1 MAQGR
6 KAAVRKRMIWLFVIV
21 VSLYAGLACHL
32 ACVQC
37 FGGERYRKWAQV
49 IRSRDLRIPAVRGG
63 IYDRAG
69 RPLALTIQAVSIFA
83 NRNEAGDDLAE
94 AARRVAVALGR
105 PQDSF
110 EHRLAGRGSIVY
122 FAKRVDPRTWER
134 VRQQVKGFSGIGVER
149 QPKRVYPSGSVA
161 AQVIGFTNGSG
172 NGAEGIER
180 TFDRVLTG
188 EDGAYT
194 AELDAQ
200 RRVIPETRRQI
211 RSPRDG
217 RSVYLTIDLTIQS
230 IAEAALAKM
239 AKDYNPESACAIVIN
254 PSNGE
259 ILALANYPAFDPNNP
274 ASNPKGWRNRAV
286 ADLYEPGSTLKTATV
301 AAALEE
307 GISEKAII
315 VNCTGAER
323 IGRNTIRCS
332 LHRPFLNGHG
342 PVDMRRLIEHSCNIG
357 ALRLARRIGAEK
369 LTEYHR
375 KLGLL
380 DRQSI
385 GLGCEAVSPGIPP
398 SEWCAVRLAN
408 VGFGQGIAVT
418 ALQMAGVY
426 CTVANHG
433 VRMEPRLV
441 KRICNPD
448 GSVYRS
454 FSGRK
459 GTRVISEESARAL
472 AGMLESC
479 VLEGTGKNAQIPG
492 RSVAG
497 KTGSAQI
504 AKATGGF
511 EPDSF
516 VASFMGFAPV
526 HSPRL
531 VVAVVVTKPRG
542 SHWGATVAAPVFKEI
557 VEKSLWY
564 LRVPLDKPADI
575 HRQPKQD
582 GDSKRIV

>member
-6 KAAVRKRMIWLFVIV
+6 RALVRKRMIWLFVIV
-21 VSLYAGLACHL
+21 VCLYTALACHL

-37 FGGERYRKWAQV
+37 LGGERYRKWAQV

-83 NRNEAGDDLAE
+83 NRNEAGERLPA
-94 AARRVAVALGR
+94 AARKVAVALGK
-105 PQDSF
+105 PAGSF
-110 EHRLAGRGSIVY
+110 DHRLAGRGSIVY

-134 VRQQVKGFSGIGVER
+134 VRQEVRGFSGIGVER
-149 QPKRVYPSGSVA
+149 QPKRVYPSGCAA

-172 NGAEGIER
+172 SGAEGIER
-180 TFDRVLTG
+180 TFDRLLTG
-188 EDGAYT
+188 EDGAYV

-200 RRVIPETRRQI
+200 RRVIPETRRHI

-239 AKDYNPESACAIVIN
+239 AEDYKPESACAIVMN

-259 ILALANYPAFDPNNP
+259 ILALANYPGFDPNNP
-274 ASNPKGWRNRAV
+274 VSNRRGWRNRAV

-307 GISEKAII
+307 GISDKAII
-315 VNCTGAER
+315 VHCTGAER

-357 ALRLARRIGAEK
+357 ALRLARRIGAQK
-369 LTEYHR
+369 LTEYH
-375 KLGLL
+375 KKFGLL
-380 DRQSI
+380 DRQDI
-385 GLGCEAVSPGIPP
+385 GLGCEAVPPRIPP

-418 ALQMAGVY
+418 ALQMAGIY

-433 VRMEPRLV
+433 VRMQPRLV
-441 KRICNPD
+441 RRICNAD
-448 GSVYRS
+448 GTVYKS
-454 FSGRK
+454 FSSGK
-459 GTRVISEESARAL
+459 GVRVISGESARAL
-472 AGMLESC
+472 AEMLESC

-511 EPDSF
+511 ESDAF

-526 HSPRL
+526 RHPRL
-531 VVAVVVTKPRG
+531 VIAVVVTKPRG
-542 SHWGATVAAPVFKEI
+542 SHWGATVAAPVFREI
-557 VEKSLWY
+557 AEKSLWY
-564 LRVPLDKPADI
+564 LRVPLDKPADSDK
-575 HRQPKQD
+575 QPKQD
-582 GDSKRIV
+582 GDSRRIV

>member
-6 KAAVRKRMIWLFVIV
+6 KTLVRKRMIWLFVIV
-21 VSLYAGLACHL
+21 VLAYAGLACHL
-32 ACVQC
+32 AYIQY
-37 FGGERYRKWAQV
+37 FGGERYRQWARV
-49 IRSRDLRIPAVRGG
+49 IRSRDLSIPAVRGG
-63 IYDRAG
+63 IYDRSG

-83 NRNEAGDDLAE
+83 NRNEAGKSLPE
-94 AARRVAVALGR
+94 VARRVAVSLGK
-105 PQDSF
+105 PADSF
-110 EHRLAGRGSIVY
+110 RHRLERRGSIVY

-134 VRQQVKGFSGIGVER
+134 VKREVAGLSGVGAER
-149 QPKRVYPSGSVA
+149 EPKRVYPSGSAA

-172 NGAEGIER
+172 RGAEGIER
-180 TFDRVLTG
+180 TFDRILTG
-188 EDGAYT
+188 EDGAYV

-230 IAEAALAKM
+230 IAEAALARM
-239 AKDYNPESACAIVIN
+239 AETYSPESACAIVMD
-254 PSNGE
+254 PSTGD

-274 ASNPKGWRNRAV
+274 VSNRRGWRNRAV

-307 GISEKAII
+307 GISENAT
-315 VNCTGAER
+315 VAHCTGSER
-323 IGRNTIRCS
+323 IGRSTIRCS

-342 PVDMRRLIEHSCNIG
+342 AVDMRKVIEHSCNIG
-357 ALRLARRIGAEK
+357 ALSLARRLGAEK

-375 KLGLL
+375 KFGLL
-380 DRQSI
+380 ERQDI

-426 CTVANHG
+426 CAVANHG
-433 VRMEPRLV
+433 VRMEPRLI

-448 GSVYRS
+448 GSVYREYAR
-454 FSGRK
+454 GR
-459 GTRVISEESARAL
+459 GVRVISEKSASAL

-479 VLEGTGKNAQIPG
+479 VLEGTGQNAQIPG

-511 EPDSF
+511 ESDSF
-516 VASFMGFAPV
+516 VASFMGFTPV
-526 HSPRL
+526 RSPKL
-531 VVAVVVTKPRG
+531 VIAVVVTKPRG
-542 SHWGATVAAPVFKEI
+542 SHFGATVAAPVFKEI
-557 VEKSLWY
+557 AEKSLWY
-564 LRVPLDKPADI
+564 LWVPLGEPGDLHK
-575 HRQPKQD
+575 QPRRD
-582 GDSKRIV
+582 GGSKRIV